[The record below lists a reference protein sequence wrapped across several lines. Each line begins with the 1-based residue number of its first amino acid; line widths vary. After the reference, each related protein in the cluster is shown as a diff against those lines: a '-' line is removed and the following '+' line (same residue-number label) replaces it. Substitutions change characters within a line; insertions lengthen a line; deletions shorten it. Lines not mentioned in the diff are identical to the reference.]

1 MAQHDYVIAN
11 GTGAA
16 VRSDLNG
23 ALAAIV
29 SNNSGA
35 TAPATTY
42 AYMPWAD
49 TTTGLYKI
57 RNAANNGWI
66 TLYQLDGEWSTIALE
81 NGTAAA
87 PSIYFKDSGTD
98 TGFFSG
104 GTDQVNIA
112 TGGTERVEWGTS
124 EVVFND
130 AGNNYDFRVE
140 GDTNANMLFVDAS
153 TDRVGIGTSTPAAAL
168 DVVGDVYLSKPT
180 GTVAIEVGVGATAN
194 RAVIID
200 FVGDTTYSD
209 YGLRII
215 RDNGGANA
223 ISTLAH
229 RGTGQLEISTEDA
242 APFVVKTNGT
252 ERYRMTSDGKFLIG
266 HTTSTGSAGTI
277 APQAYV
283 GKNGTSGTTWAN
295 AFNIYWTGSA
305 AKLYIDNTDQG
316 SITTSS
322 DYRIKKNV
330 ETQTTTAAGRIKQL
344 RPVKYEYTDF
354 GEIFKADGVQ
364 REGFIAH
371 ELAEVIPSAV
381 EGEKDA
387 PNQIQSLKLDAL
399 CSVLTKALQEALERI
414 ESLEAK
420 IEAIEAEQA

>member
-330 ETQTTTAAGRIKQL
+330 ETQTATGADRIKQL